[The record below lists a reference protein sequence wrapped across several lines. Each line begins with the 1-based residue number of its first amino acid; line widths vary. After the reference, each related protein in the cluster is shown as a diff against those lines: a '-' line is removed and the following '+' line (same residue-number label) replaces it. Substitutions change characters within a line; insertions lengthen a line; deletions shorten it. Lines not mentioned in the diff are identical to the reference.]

1 MGAERLAELC
11 DYRIVAV
18 GNLLDR
24 MEIWQFADGTHLRIR
39 QSGFHANP
47 AAKVL
52 IEDKPGRGEIESSSN
67 VRQKLRIF
75 LTSIAAGPNLHANDQ

>member
-1 MGAERLAELC
+1 MGPQRLAKLC
-11 DYRIVAV
+11 DYRALTAGDI
-18 GNLLDR
+18 LDR
-24 MEIWQFADGTHLRIR
+24 VEVWQLAAGAGLRIR

-52 IEDKPGRGEIESSSN
+52 IEDKPGRSEIESSSN